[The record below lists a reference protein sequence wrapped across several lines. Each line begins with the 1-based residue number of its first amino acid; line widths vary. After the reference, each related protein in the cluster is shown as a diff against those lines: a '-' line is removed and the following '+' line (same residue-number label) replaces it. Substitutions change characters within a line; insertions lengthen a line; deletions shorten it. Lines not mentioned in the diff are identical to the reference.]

1 MLRRLFLDHPDE
13 VGETYLEHAGVA
25 GRFGLEMV
33 AGGLACMVHAV
44 VPAAFKSAGSG
55 TVSRLHARMVAKRA
69 AVRAD
74 RAQAAS
80 VEYVI

>member
-1 MLRRLFLDHPDE
+1 MIRKLFLAHPE
-13 VGETYLEHAGVA
+13 ELGESYAEHAGVA
-25 GRFGLEMV
+25 SRFGAAMV

-44 VPAAFKSAGSG
+44 VPALFKTAGSG
-55 TVSRLHARMVAKRA
+55 TVSRLHARMVAKRG

-74 RAQAAS
+74 RAQTAS